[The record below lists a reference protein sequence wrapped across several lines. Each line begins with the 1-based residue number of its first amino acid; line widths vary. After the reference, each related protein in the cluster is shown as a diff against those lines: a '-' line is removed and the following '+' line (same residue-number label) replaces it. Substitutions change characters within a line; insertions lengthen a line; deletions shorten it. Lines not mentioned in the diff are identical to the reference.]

1 MPRCL
6 LCPEH
11 ERSNPQTRQPS
22 QHEIDA
28 YDLVRANGFKFATEE
43 KPLMGWFGPVDIMLT
58 AYKIAL
64 MVDGEHHFPE
74 LSKRGMYGKIAILQQ
89 IIDQGFNEE
98 VLSRAGTPI
107 RGVLR
112 LHCRDR
118 SHWLHHIKRAVE
130 LVQQPYVKC
139 FVIFT
144 KSYNKTDTIKYH

>member
-6 LCPEH
+6 LCPDH
-11 ERSNPQTRQPS
+11 ERSNPLTRQPS

-28 YDLVRANGFKFATEE
+28 YDLLKANGYTFETEV
-43 KPLMGWFGPVDIMLT
+43 KPLLGWFGPVDIMVSCSKL
-58 AYKIAL
+58 AL

-74 LSKRGMYGKIAILQQ
+74 INSRGMYGKLARMQQ
-89 IIDQGFNEE
+89 YIDERFNDE
-98 VLSRAGTPI
+98 VLSRDGTAI

-118 SHWLHHIKRAVE
+118 AYWLHHIKRAE
-130 LVQQPYVKC
+130 ALLQQPYVKC

-144 KSYNKTDTIKYH
+144 KSYRNQDHVVYH